1 MDMRGW
7 SMPHKLTEITS
18 WPEQRAKAQSY
29 FDSYGWPD
37 NRQEAWKYT
46 SLAHLQ
52 DTRFSA
58 VAENV
63 GASDVQGDIPGD
75 ILGELDG
82 VVIEISGGQAHV
94 PSEPAAAS
102 GIRITDI
109 RKDDT
114 LRAAIFS
121 QLADNH
127 LLTALSTLHQT
138 SAIAIDI
145 EASADDTEI
154 PPIILNMTGGNKD
167 AACYPFVV
175 VRVHKGA
182 RGRIAE
188 IHNSQA
194 RLACPLMV
202 YDVHDNA
209 ELHHIRLQKEADHTT
224 HLGLNQMQMG
234 KNSQIN
240 SFAISMGGALSRLET
255 HSVFQD
261 EDSHLAQSAIYLGR
275 DRQHHDI
282 TSFVAHEMRDCASRQ
297 LIRGVLDDK
306 ARGVFQGK
314 VRVAPDAQKTDG
326 QQMSRALLLSRD
338 AEADAKPELEIFA
351 DDVVCSHGATVGEL
365 DENLMFYLKSR
376 GISEAEAR
384 DMLIDA
390 FLVDTLEEIE
400 DASFAAFMTAHIS
413 GWSQARR

>member
-1 MDMRGW
+1 MGMRGW
-7 SMPHKLTEITS
+7 SMPHKLTEIIS
-18 WPEQRAKAQSY
+18 WPDHCVKAQSY
-29 FDSYGWPD
+29 FDTYGWPD

-52 DTRFSA
+52 DSA
-58 VAENV
+58 FTAADTDDNT
-63 GASDVQGDIPGD
+63 GAADIQGK
-75 ILGELDG
+75 LDG
-82 VVIEISGGQAHV
+82 LVINISGGEAQLPPKQALG
-94 PSEPAAAS
+94 E
-102 GIRITDI
+102 GISVTDI
-109 RKDDT
+109 RTDDA

-127 LLTALSTLHQT
+127 LLTALSALHQT

-145 EASADDTEI
+145 QATADGGDTA
-154 PPIILNMTGGNKD
+154 PIILNMTGGNKD
-167 AACYPFVV
+167 AACYSFVI

-188 IHNSQA
+188 IHSSQA
-194 RLACPLMV
+194 GLSCPLMV
-202 YDVHDNA
+202 YDVQDNA

-240 SFAISMGGALSRLET
+240 SFAISMGGTLSRLET
-255 HSVFQD
+255 HSLFQD
-261 EDSHLAQSAIYLGR
+261 TDSHLAQSAIYLGC

-376 GISEAEAR
+376 GISETDAR

-400 DASFAAFMTAHIS
+400 DASFAAFMAAQIS
-413 GWSQARR
+413 GWSRARR

>member
-1 MDMRGW
+1 
-7 SMPHKLTEITS
+7 
-18 WPEQRAKAQSY
+18 
-29 FDSYGWPD
+29 
-37 NRQEAWKYT
+37 
-46 SLAHLQ
+46 
-52 DTRFSA
+52 
-58 VAENV
+58 
-63 GASDVQGDIPGD
+63 
-75 ILGELDG
+75 
-82 VVIEISGGQAHV
+82 
-94 PSEPAAAS
+94 
-102 GIRITDI
+102 
-109 RKDDT
+109 
-114 LRAAIFS
+114 
-121 QLADNH
+121 
-127 LLTALSTLHQT
+127 
-138 SAIAIDI
+138 
-145 EASADDTEI
+145 
-154 PPIILNMTGGNKD
+154 
-167 AACYPFVV
+167 
-175 VRVHKGA
+175 
-182 RGRIAE
+182 
-188 IHNSQA
+188 
-194 RLACPLMV
+194 MV
-202 YDVHDNA
+202 YDVQDNA
-209 ELHHIRLQKEADHTT
+209 VLHHIRLQKEADNTT

-255 HSVFQD
+255 HSLFQD
-261 EDSHLAQSAIYLGR
+261 TDSHLAQSAIYLGR

-376 GISEAEAR
+376 GISETDAR

-400 DASFAAFMTAHIS
+400 DASFAAFMAAQIS
-413 GWSQARR
+413 GWSRARR

>member
-1 MDMRGW
+1 MRGW
-7 SMPHKLTEITS
+7 SMPHKLSQIIS
-18 WPEQRAKAQSY
+18 WPEQQAKARDFFEQK
-29 FDSYGWPD
+29 GWPD

-46 SLAHLQ
+46 SLAHLREKQ
-52 DTRFSA
+52 FSPANGAENSASTSA
-58 VAENV
+58 VKGLE
-63 GASDVQGDIPGD
+63 G
-75 ILGELDG
+75 L
-82 VVIEISGGQAHV
+82 VIEISGGSTRL
-94 PSEPAAAS
+94 PSGQSLPK
-102 GIRITDI
+102 GISLRDISTD
-109 RKDDT
+109 DSA
-114 LRAAIFS
+114 RAAIFTR
-121 QLADNH
+121 LANDH
-127 LLTALSTLHQT
+127 LLPALSALHQT

-145 EASADDTEI
+145 EKSADSDSPT
-154 PPIILNMTGGNKD
+154 PIILNITGGDKD
-167 AACYPFVV
+167 TACYPLVM
-175 VRVHKGA
+175 VRVQKGA
-182 RGRIAE
+182 TARVAE
-188 IHNSQA
+188 IHSSQA
-194 RLACPLMV
+194 GLACPLMV
-202 YDVHDNA
+202 YDVADGA
-209 ELHHIRLQKEADHTT
+209 VLHHIRLQAEADHTT

-255 HSVFQD
+255 HSLFLGT
-261 EDSHLAQSAIYLGR
+261 DSQLAQSAIYLGR

-282 TSFVAHEMRDCASRQ
+282 TSFVAHELRDCRSRQ

-376 GISEAEAR
+376 GIAEADAR
-384 DMLIDA
+384 NMLIDA

-400 DASFAAFMTAHIS
+400 DADFAAFMGAQIAN
-413 GWSQARR
+413 WSAANR

>member
-1 MDMRGW
+1 
-7 SMPHKLTEITS
+7 MPHKLSEIIS
-18 WPEQRAKAQSY
+18 WPEQREKAKTY

-37 NRQEAWKYT
+37 NRNEAWKYT
-46 SLAHLQ
+46 SLAHLKEGKFTSSS
-52 DTRFSA
+52 DNAPIDSA
-58 VAENV
+58 QVID
-63 GASDVQGDIPGD
+63 GAAQLEGFYV
-75 ILGELDG
+75 
-82 VVIEISGGQAHV
+82 EISGSAVQFPPQDAL
-94 PSEPAAAS
+94 PN
-102 GIRITDI
+102 GISITDI
-109 RKDDT
+109 TTDDNA
-114 LRAAIFS
+114 RAAAFTH
-121 QLADNH
+121 LADNH
-127 LLTALSTLHQT
+127 LLPALSAMHQT

-145 EASADDTEI
+145 EKTDSAA
-154 PPIILNMTGGNKD
+154 PLPAVILNLTGSNKEG
-167 AACYPFVV
+167 ACYPFVI

-182 RGRIAE
+182 EARIAE
-188 IHNSQA
+188 IHSSHA
-194 RLACPLMV
+194 GLSCPLMV
-202 YDVHDNA
+202 YEVADDA
-209 ELHHIRLQKEADHTT
+209 KLQHIRLQAEASHTT

-255 HSVFQD
+255 HSLFLGSD
-261 EDSHLAQSAIYLGR
+261 AELAQSAIYLGR

-282 TSFVAHEMRDCASRQ
+282 TSFVAHEIRDCASRQ

-376 GISEAEAR
+376 GIAEEDAR
-384 DMLIDA
+384 NMLIDA
-390 FLVDTLEEIE
+390 FLVDTLDEIE
-400 DASFAAFMTAHIS
+400 DPDFAAFMTSQINR
-413 GWSQARR
+413 WSLARR

>member
-1 MDMRGW
+1 
-7 SMPHKLTEITS
+7 MPHKLSEIIS
-18 WPEQRAKAQSY
+18 WPEQREKAKSY

-37 NRQEAWKYT
+37 NRNEAWKYT

-52 DTRFSA
+52 E
-58 VAENV
+58 AEFTATISSV
-63 GASDVQGDIPGD
+63 PSKTSPADLEGLSVQ
-75 ILGELDG
+75 
-82 VVIEISGGQAHV
+82 ISGNMVQLPPKDAI
-94 PSEPAAAS
+94 PA
-102 GIRITDI
+102 GISITDI
-109 RKDDT
+109 TTDDGA
-114 LRAAIFS
+114 RAAAFTH
-121 QLADNH
+121 LADNH
-127 LLTALSTLHQT
+127 LLPALSAMHQT

-145 EASADDTEI
+145 EKTDSASPLPAV
-154 PPIILNMTGGNKD
+154 IISLTGSSKD
-167 AACYPFVV
+167 GACYPFVV

-182 RGRIAE
+182 EARIAE
-188 IHNSQA
+188 LHSSDA
-194 RLACPLMV
+194 GLSCPLMV
-202 YDVHDNA
+202 YEVADDA
-209 ELHHIRLQKEADHTT
+209 KLHHIRLQTEASHTT

-255 HSVFQD
+255 HSLFHGTD
-261 EDSHLAQSAIYLGR
+261 AELAQSAIYLGR

-376 GISEAEAR
+376 GIAEDDAR
-384 DMLIDA
+384 NMLIDA
-390 FLVDTLEEIE
+390 FLVDTLDEIE
-400 DASFAAFMTAHIS
+400 DPDFAAFMTSQINR
-413 GWSQARR
+413 WSLARR

>member
-1 MDMRGW
+1 
-7 SMPHKLTEITS
+7 MPHKQLEIIS
-18 WPEQRAKAQSY
+18 WPDHCEKAQSY
-29 FDSYGWPD
+29 FDTYGWPD

-52 DTRFSA
+52 DSA
-58 VAENV
+58 FTAADTDDNT
-63 GASDVQGDIPGD
+63 GAVDIQD
-75 ILGELDG
+75 QLDG
-82 VVIEISGGQAHV
+82 LVINISGGEAQLPPKQALGG
-94 PSEPAAAS
+94 
-102 GIRITDI
+102 GISVTDI
-109 RKDDT
+109 RTDDA

-127 LLTALSTLHQT
+127 LLTALSALHQT

-145 EASADDTEI
+145 QSTADSSNTA
-154 PPIILNMTGGNKD
+154 PIILNMTGGNKD
-167 AACYPFVV
+167 AACYPFVIV
-175 VRVHKGA
+175 CVHKGA

-188 IHNSQA
+188 IHSSQA
-194 RLACPLMV
+194 GLSCPLMV
-202 YDVHDNA
+202 YDVQDNA

-224 HLGLNQMQMG
+224 HLGLNQLQMG

-255 HSVFQD
+255 HSLFQD
-261 EDSHLAQSAIYLGR
+261 TGSHLAQSAIYLGR

-297 LIRGVLDDK
+297 LIRGVLDDN
-306 ARGVFQGK
+306 RGVFQGK

-338 AEADAKPELEIFA
+338 AEADASSELEIFA

-376 GISEAEAR
+376 GISETDAR

-400 DASFAAFMTAHIS
+400 DASFAAFMAAQIS
-413 GWSQARR
+413 GWSRARR